1 MSNWLARGLR
11 RGILTTRY
19 PYAPDEMPERYRG
32 RVRIVE
38 GAPAETV
45 DRAAKVCISNAF
57 ELREDPPRVRMSR
70 CFQCGECARV
80 APSAIAITNDFE
92 LAISNGDATELR
104 KRLHDRIRSLGRS
117 VMIRHVDAGSDASC
131 EQEVQALFNP
141 FYDINRL
148 GFFLTATPRHADL
161 LLVTGV
167 VTRAMAGPLR
177 EAYDAM
183 PDPRVVVA
191 VGSAACSGTIFAEDD
206 DVIGPVER
214 ILPVDVKIAGAP
226 PSPLSIINGLW
237 VALAHATA
245 HLAAVRI

>member
-19 PYAPDEMPERYRG
+19 PHAPDEMPARYRG
-32 RVRIVE
+32 RFRLVD
-38 GAPAETV
+38 GAPPEDV
-45 DRAAKVCISNAF
+45 ERAANVCLSNAV
-57 ELREDPPRVRMSR
+57 ELREGTPRVRMSR
-70 CFQCGECARV
+70 CFQCGECARE
-80 APSAIAITNDFE
+80 APAAIAVSNDFE
-92 LAISNGDATELR
+92 LAISDGDATEAR
-104 KRLHDRIRSLGRS
+104 RRLQERTRSLGRS
-117 VMIRHVDAGSDASC
+117 VMIRHVDAGSDGSC
-131 EQEVQALFNP
+131 DQEIQALFNP

-167 VTRAMAGPLR
+167 VTHAMAGPLR

-183 PDPRVVVA
+183 PEPRVVVA
-191 VGSAACSGTIFAEDD
+191 VGSAACSGSIFAGGG
-206 DVIGPVER
+206 VVGPVER
-214 ILPVDVKIAGAP
+214 VLPVDVKIAGAP

-245 HLAAVRI
+245 HLAALRT